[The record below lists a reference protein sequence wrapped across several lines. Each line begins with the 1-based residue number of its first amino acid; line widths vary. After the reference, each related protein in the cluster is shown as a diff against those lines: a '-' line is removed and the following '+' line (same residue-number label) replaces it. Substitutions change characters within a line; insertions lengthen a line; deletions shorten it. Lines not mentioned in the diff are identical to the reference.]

1 MRCSGC
7 IERWRVCTIACEWHV
22 ASQPDARM
30 KKILEEA
37 ANVGIATVCT
47 RAARPREDMFSF
59 YPGKGVWSTPFP
71 GVSHEFLEDGAA
83 CWTPVP
89 TSSSMPRASRRQPIP
104 GRRPSKNRQNMK
116 TQNSNGRKVPG
127 RLQLHHVR

>member
-37 ANVGIATVCT
+37 ANVGAATVCT

-59 YPGKGVWSTPFP
+59 YPGTGVWSTPFP
-71 GVSHEFLEDGAA
+71 GGSHEFLEDGARVLDA
-83 CWTPVP
+83 RAYFQFYATGITPAAD
-89 TSSSMPRASRRQPIP
+89 SRSASFEESPEHEDA
-104 GRRPSKNRQNMK
+104 K
-116 TQNSNGRKVPG
+116 
-127 RLQLHHVR
+127 L

>member
-37 ANVGIATVCT
+37 ANVGAVTVCT

-71 GVSHEFLEDGAA
+71 GGSHEFLEDGARRA
-83 CWTPVP
+83 GRPCLLPVLCHGHH
-89 TSSSMPRASRRQPIP
+89 AGSRFQV
-104 GRRPSKNRQNMK
+104 GVLRRIAR
-116 TQNSNGRKVPG
+116 T
-127 RLQLHHVR
+127 